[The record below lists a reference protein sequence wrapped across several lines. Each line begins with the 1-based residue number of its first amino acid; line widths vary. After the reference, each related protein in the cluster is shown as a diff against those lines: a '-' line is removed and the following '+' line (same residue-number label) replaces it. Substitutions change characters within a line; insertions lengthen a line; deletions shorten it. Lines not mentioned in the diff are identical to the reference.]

1 MENPLVQR
9 MRPFGTT
16 IFTTMSELAA
26 RTGAVNLGQGF
37 PDTNPPAWIQEH
49 VTDAMARGINQYP
62 QLFGAPALREAI
74 AEHQRRFYGLDVDPD
89 REVLVTFGATDAL
102 ASALSALV
110 EPGDEVV
117 VIEPAF
123 DVYTAGITLAGGVQ
137 VGVPL
142 RLPDLT
148 LDEAALAAAITPRT
162 RAILLN
168 TPHNP
173 TGKIFTRE
181 ELAAIGALAVRH
193 GIWIL
198 SDEVYEHLAF
208 DAPHTPM
215 ASLAREIPGL
225 DQWVLTISSAGKAFS
240 VTGWKIGWIVGPA
253 PAVRA
258 AAQIKQF
265 TSFTGGAPF
274 QPAIAAALSQSDEA
288 YAALNDGMRHRRD
301 VLAEGLSAAGF
312 GLVGGHATYF
322 QVADAAPLGVT
333 DAAQFCLEMP
343 EKYGVV
349 AIPVS
354 AFCSDPDYARTLIR
368 FAYCKQPSVLAEASA
383 RLAPLAR
390 LAPSAQARPAAAP
403 AG

>member
-1 MENPLVQR
+1 MDNPLVRR

-37 PDTNPPAWIQEH
+37 PDTNPPPWVQDL

-102 ASALSALV
+102 ACSLAALV
-110 EPGDEVV
+110 EAGDEVV

-142 RLPDLT
+142 RLPDLS
-148 LDEAALAAAITPRT
+148 LDEEALAAAITPRT

-173 TGKIFTRE
+173 TGKIFTRD
-181 ELAAIGALAVRH
+181 ELAAIGRLAVRH

-208 DAPHTPM
+208 DAPHVPM
-215 ASLAREIPGL
+215 ASLSREVPGL
-225 DQWVLTISSAGKAFS
+225 DQWVLTISSAGKTFS
-240 VTGWKIGWIVGPA
+240 VTGWKVGWIAGPA

-274 QPAIAAALSQSDEA
+274 QPAIAAALGQPEEA
-288 YAALNDGMRHRRD
+288 YAELNDGMRRRRD
-301 VLAEGLSAAGF
+301 LLAEGLSAAGF
-312 GLVGGHATYF
+312 RLVGGHATYF
-322 QVADAAPLGVT
+322 QVADTAPLGIA
-333 DAAQFCLEMP
+333 DAAQFCREMP
-343 EKYGVV
+343 AKYGVV

-354 AFCSDPDYARTLIR
+354 AFCSDPGYARTLIR
-368 FAYCKQPSVLAEASA
+368 FAYCKRPDVLEEASR
-383 RLAPLAR
+383 RLAPLAH
-390 LAPSAQARPAAAP
+390 ARPAAAP
-403 AG
+403 STR